1 MGATSARGVTIRA
14 QDRLLT
20 RLGAAWFGSRRAAG
34 NRESAEADAI
44 AQLQNEGWY
53 PKSNI
58 CSNERDDG
66 SMGKNARHGTDIS
79 RAAINE
85 FITRPR
91 PVSLS
96 ADELADDPVSDVAD
110 GQPVD
115 VWLRFPEASV
125 QERGVVVAYT
135 DRARQV
141 G

>member
-1 MGATSARGVTIRA
+1 
-14 QDRLLT
+14 
-20 RLGAAWFGSRRAAG
+20 
-34 NRESAEADAI
+34 
-44 AQLQNEGWY
+44 
-53 PKSNI
+53 
-58 CSNERDDG
+58 
-66 SMGKNARHGTDIS
+66 MGKNARHGTDVS

-85 FITRPR
+85 FLTRPR

-96 ADELADDPVSDVAD
+96 ADELADDPVSVVVD

-141 G
+141 EFTRRDGSSFRVWVWAGAVTVAGRER